1 MADVYCPI
9 CGKLNPEE
17 LETCQFCNARLKL
30 PQDFSRNDMASENR
44 TGEENFPE
52 WLASFQKPEYPDAE
66 QHETPPGN
74 IRENSNK
81 SDSSFELPQ
90 SSAPGIPDW
99 LASIRAKIEPPPG
112 SDGVFEAQTPDLIP
126 NQSEE
131 PEWLVRL
138 RSRQAEEAK
147 THEKTEKEGLQSGF
161 EKFTSADQSSD
172 STPDWLTQLANGQ
185 LPDNKLS
192 LEPIVSNNEPVI
204 NADTAQ
210 NIPDWLESMPDSGM
224 DIPLDEKN
232 IQHDWLTRYRSA
244 QLEQSLTPLL
254 PGEENVPSSDEPIIT
269 ANLPDW
275 LEKLTP
281 SDNVTKNQADQHIEE
296 ESTESEALTP
306 TELPEWVKAM
316 RPTETLRKDKP
327 GEVDERIESAGPLA
341 GLPGIVPAE
350 PAVSQYSKPSVYK
363 TKLEVTEKELARA
376 ELLSKLIQ
384 QENQTAKI
392 APKRLISS
400 RQIMRWLIAI
410 MLITVVLYSIGM
422 GIQFMPVSTAIPDE
436 TQAVYNAIDRLT
448 SDSVILIAYD
458 YEPAYTGEVETASM
472 AAITHILTKGAG
484 IVTLSTNP
492 TGAALARHSLD
503 RALLLSKHPVSD
515 FFHGEKYA
523 DLGYLAGGPIALLG
537 FAQNPKNAIPYD
549 IDLNSPWVRP
559 PLNGIDSLS
568 DFSLI
573 LVLTDNTDTAMSW
586 IEQVKTKLKN
596 VPLAMIVSAQT
607 TPMLKP
613 YLDSKQIDGLVSG
626 ITGGIA
632 YEKARNAAG
641 IGQYYWNAFS
651 NGLFLVVILILAGG
665 VYYSASYLLTDLK
678 RKRA

>member
-30 PQDFSRNDMASENR
+30 PQDFPKDDTDSENQ
-44 TGEENFPE
+44 TGEENIPE
-52 WLASFQKPEYPDAE
+52 WLVSFQKPEYPDTE
-66 QHETPPGN
+66 KHETPSGN
-74 IRENSNK
+74 IRGISNK
-81 SDSSFELPQ
+81 PDSSYELPQ

-99 LASIRAKIEPPPG
+99 LASIRSKIEPPPG
-112 SDGVFEAQTPDLIP
+112 SDGVFETQTPDLIP

-147 THEKTEKEGLQSGF
+147 TQEKTGKEGLQSGL
-161 EKFTSADQSSD
+161 EKLASAEQSSD
-172 STPDWLTQLANGQ
+172 SSPDWLTQLANGQ
-185 LPDNKLS
+185 LPDNKS
-192 LEPIVSNNEPVI
+192 SVEPII
-204 NADTAQ
+204 NADAAQ

-224 DIPLDEKN
+224 DLPLNEKST
-232 IQHDWLTRYRSA
+232 QHDWLTSYRSA
-244 QLEQSLTPLL
+244 QLEQSLSPLS
-254 PGEENVPSSDEPIIT
+254 GEENVPSPEEPIIT

-281 SDNVTKNQADQHIEE
+281 TDNVTKEWADQHIAGET
-296 ESTESEALTP
+296 TESETLTP

-316 RPTETLRKDKP
+316 RPTETHHKDKQ
-327 GEVDERIESAGPLA
+327 EKVDERIESAGPLA

-363 TKLEVTEKELARA
+363 TKLEVTEKELSRA

-422 GIQFMPVSTAIPDE
+422 GIQFMPVPTTMPDE
-436 TQAVYNAIDRLT
+436 TQAVYNAIDHLT

-458 YEPAYTGEVETASM
+458 YEPAYTGEIETASM
-472 AAITHILTKGAG
+472 AAITHILAKGAG
-484 IVTLSTNP
+484 IATLSTNP
-492 TGAALARHSLD
+492 TGSALARHSLD
-503 RALLLSKHPVSD
+503 RALLLSKYPVSD

-523 DLGYLAGGPIALLG
+523 DMGYLAGGPTALLG
-537 FAQNPKNAIPYD
+537 FAQNPKNAIAYD
-549 IDLNSPWVRP
+549 IDLNNPWVRP

-573 LVLTDNTDTAMSW
+573 LVLTDNADTGRAW
-586 IEQVKTKLKN
+586 IEQVKTRLTN
-596 VPLAMIVSAQT
+596 VPLAMIVSTQA

-626 ITGGIA
+626 IIGGIA
-632 YEKARNAAG
+632 YERARNAAG
-641 IGQYYWNAFS
+641 VGQYYWNAFS

-665 VYYSASYLLTDLK
+665 IYYSASYLLTNLK
-678 RKRA
+678 GKRA